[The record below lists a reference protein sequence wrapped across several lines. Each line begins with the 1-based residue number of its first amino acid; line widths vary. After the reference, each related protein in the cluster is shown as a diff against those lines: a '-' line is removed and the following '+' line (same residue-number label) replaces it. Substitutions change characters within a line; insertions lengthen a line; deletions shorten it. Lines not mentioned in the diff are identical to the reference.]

1 MGANTAAV
9 TSAGSIP
16 PRKSKRDRSNT
27 RLLLLMLGPSVILI
41 ALFVVAPVIYSF
53 YLSVTNTT
61 LLGFQARNPKFVG
74 LDNFSYLLNNADFLS
89 SIGKTGVFIILSAI
103 VGQTVLGMVAALLLR
118 SRWMR
123 AKGFFGAA
131 ILMPMVVPEVV
142 ASLAWA
148 SMLYGGPQGTVNMFT
163 HMFGIGAVSWLQ
175 QYALLSIIIINI
187 WRGIAFAMIMFQA
200 ALEDVPDELIEAA
213 RIDGASAAMI
223 FRAVILPL
231 IKGPVF
237 LYLLLTA
244 ITTAGIFGLVYFLTQ
259 GGPGGDTQLMA
270 LYIFDRAFQFSQI
283 GLGSAAS
290 VIMLV
295 IVMILGLTYVRVAKV
310 EV

>member
-1 MGANTAAV
+1 MSAN
-9 TSAGSIP
+9 SAGIP
-16 PRKSKRDRSNT
+16 SARSASRRTSKRKTNNG
-27 RLLLLMLGPSVILI
+27 RLLLLMLGPAVVLI

-53 YLSVTNTT
+53 YLSLTNTT
-61 LLGFQARNPKFVG
+61 LLGFQARNPQFVG
-74 LDNFSYLLNNADFLS
+74 FDNFSYLLSNGDFLS
-89 SIGKTGVFIILSAI
+89 SLGKTGVFIVLSAI
-103 VGQTVLGMVAALLLR
+103 VGQTALGMVSALLLK
-118 SRWMR
+118 SKWMR
-123 AKGFFGAA
+123 AKGLFGAA

-148 SMLYGGPQGTVNMFT
+148 SMLYAGPQGTVNMFT
-163 HMFGIGAVSWLQ
+163 HLFGIGAVSWLQ
-175 QYALLSIIIINI
+175 EYALLSIIVINI

-213 RIDGASAAMI
+213 RIDGASATQI
-223 FRAVILPL
+223 FRAIILPL

-237 LYLLLTA
+237 LYLLLTT

-259 GGPGGDTQLMA
+259 GGPGGQTQLMA